1 MHKAR
6 RPDSM
11 PPFRPIVSSE
21 GTENYELAKYLF
33 SLLQPQTNRQ
43 IIARRIVLLLFVKYM
58 IHRFLVISWCLLM
71 LKVCLPT
78 NLLMNVLI

>member
-6 RPDSM
+6 GADSILPLRPV
-11 PPFRPIVSSE
+11 VSK
-21 GTENYELAKYLF
+21 GTENYELTKYLF

-58 IHRFLVISWCLLM
+58 IHRFLVISWRLLM

-78 NLLMNVLI
+78 NILMNQY